1 VPINLISSEL
11 AVETRLAAKNKKQST
26 HQKGGHF
33 MKLKHLLIINAII
46 ALAYALGE
54 LFVPA
59 TMASIYGLKDT
70 ANPEI
75 LLSLRY
81 VGWGLLAVGLIC
93 ALAANTPPSDA
104 KQAIVKAL
112 FIAQTVGV
120 VVSLIGTISG
130 VFNAMGWSA
139 VILYLLMAAGFGY
152 FWFIKPETA

>member
-1 VPINLISSEL
+1 
-11 AVETRLAAKNKKQST
+11 
-26 HQKGGHF
+26 

-59 TMASIYGLKDT
+59 TVASIHGLKDT
-70 ANPEI
+70 TNPEI

-81 VGWGLLAVGLIC
+81 FGWGLLAVGLIC
-93 ALAANTPPSDA
+93 ALAANTPASEA

-112 FIAQTVGV
+112 FIAQTVGLI
-120 VVSLIGTISG
+120 VSLMGTISG
-130 VFNAMGWSA
+130 VFSAMGWSA
-139 VILYLLMAAGFGY
+139 VFLYLLMAAGFGY

>member
-1 VPINLISSEL
+1 
-11 AVETRLAAKNKKQST
+11 
-26 HQKGGHF
+26 

-59 TMASIYGLKDT
+59 TLGSLYGLKDT
-70 ANPEI
+70 ANPEY
-75 LLSLRY
+75 LLTARY
-81 VGWGLLAVGLIC
+81 FGWGLLAVGLIC
-93 ALAANTPPSDA
+93 ALAANAPASEA

-120 VVSLIGTISG
+120 IVSLMGTISG
-130 VFNAMGWSA
+130 VFSALGWSA
-139 VILYLLMAAGFGY
+139 VILYLILAAGFGY